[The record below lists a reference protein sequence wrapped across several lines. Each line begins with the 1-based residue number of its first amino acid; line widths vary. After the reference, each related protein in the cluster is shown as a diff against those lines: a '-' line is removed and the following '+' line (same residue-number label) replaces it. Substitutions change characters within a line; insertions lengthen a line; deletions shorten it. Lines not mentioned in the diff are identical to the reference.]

1 MASVTIQITSVC
13 TGGDHATVKLTKDAQ
28 NRNVPMTVPDLRS
41 PVTQEEIEA
50 FAKVALKLLS
60 EGKTLAQFK
69 AAAQA
74 GFTVTV

>member
-1 MASVTIQITSVC
+1 MTAITIKVVGLC
-13 TGGDHATVKLTKDAQ
+13 AGGDHATVRLTKGGQERDVQMLVQELRTPITADDVDA
-28 NRNVPMTVPDLRS
+28 
-41 PVTQEEIEA
+41 
-50 FAKVALKLLS
+50 FCKVALKLLS